1 MVEALGNVG
10 GLVAGIMLQGPKARA
25 LRQVAVVT
33 VLDALGI
40 IFKSNCAS
48 VKNFTTYNE
57 HVRLR
62 WDASQSTSDPG
73 GPVREGP

>member
-1 MVEALGNVG
+1 
-10 GLVAGIMLQGPKARA
+10 MLQGPKARA

-40 IFKSNCAS
+40 IFESNYAL
-48 VKNFTTYNE
+48 VKNFATYNE
-57 HVRLR
+57 HVRLI
-62 WDASQSTSDPG
+62 WDASQATSDPG